1 MSEAMGI
8 DVSHY
13 QGLINWGLVKDEGKK
28 FAIMKCQY
36 EAKGH
41 RKDEQFD
48 NNYNGCGYY
57 GIARGV
63 YIYIARASMA
73 DIEGDARSLL
83 RHIDGRKLEYG
94 IWLDLEDESLRTKG
108 KAYIRELVYKYASI
122 FKNAGYYVGIYC
134 NRDWHIN
141 LIHDDLKH
149 DFEFWI
155 ARYPKLDTGIYSPSS
170 FLKPDTSLAVAW
182 QYSSKGMVKGIDC
195 LCDLDVDFDGAI
207 NLIADFDNYNENPFK
222 APERTLR
229 KGMIG
234 ADIMWLQWEL
244 VMRGYDLDIDGIFGE
259 KTQKALLSC
268 QSYAKLKTDGIAGN
282 VTISYLMRRGGDI

>member
-13 QGLINWGLVKDEGKK
+13 QGLINWGLVKEEGKQ
-28 FAIMKCQY
+28 FAILKCQY
-36 EAKGH
+36 EAKSH

-57 GIARGV
+57 GIASGV

-83 RHIDGRKLEYG
+83 KHLDGRKLEYG
-94 IWLDLEDESLRTKG
+94 IWLDLEDESLRAKG
-108 KAYIRELVYKYASI
+108 KAYIRELAYKYAEI
-122 FKNAGYYVGIYC
+122 FKTAGYYVGIYC
-134 NRDWHIN
+134 NRDWYIN
-141 LIHDDLKH
+141 LIHDDLKN

-155 ARYPKLDTGIYSPSS
+155 ARYPKLDTGTYNPSS

-182 QYSSKGMVKGIDC
+182 QYSSKGNVKGVDC

-222 APERTLR
+222 KPERTLR

-234 ADIMWLQWEL
+234 VDIMWLQWEL
-244 VMRGYDLDIDGIFGE
+244 VIRGYDIEIDGIFGD
-259 KTQKALLSC
+259 KTLEALLAY
-268 QSYAKLKTDGIAGN
+268 QSYAQLKKDGIAGN
-282 VTISYLMRRGGDI
+282 ITIGSLASRGGTK